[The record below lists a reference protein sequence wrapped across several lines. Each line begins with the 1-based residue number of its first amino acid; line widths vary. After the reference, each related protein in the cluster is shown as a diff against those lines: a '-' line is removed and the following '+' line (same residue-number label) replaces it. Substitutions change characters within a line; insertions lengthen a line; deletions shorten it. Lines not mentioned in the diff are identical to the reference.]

1 MVMKKDIFNGKI
13 LREFRGITAFGL
25 ILGTVVFL
33 AVAVLLFFVAF
44 SQNDGTRIAVFCF
57 SAVAFLLAILFP
69 TITIYLI
76 RIYPKRRK
84 ITRLLI
90 REYVFREYDNC
101 EEKKIYKDY

>member
-1 MVMKKDIFNGKI
+1 MKKDLFNGKI
-13 LREFRGITAFGL
+13 LREFKGITAFG
-25 ILGTVVFL
+25 IIAGTVVFL

-44 SQNDGTRIAVFCF
+44 LQNDGARIALFCF
-57 SAVAFLLAILFP
+57 SAVTFLLSIVFIAA
-69 TITIYLI
+69 TIHLI

>member
-1 MVMKKDIFNGKI
+1 MKKDIFNGKI

-44 SQNDGTRIAVFCF
+44 LQNDGARIALFCF
-57 SAVAFLLAILFP
+57 SAVAFSFAILFP
-69 TITIYLI
+69 AVSIHLI

>member
-25 ILGTVVFL
+25 ILGTVVFF
-33 AVAVLLFFVAF
+33 ACSLLFFFEAF
-44 SQNDGTRIAVFCF
+44 SQNDGARIAVFCI
-57 SAVAFLLAILFP
+57 SAVTFLLSIVFP
-69 TITIYLI
+69 AATIHLI